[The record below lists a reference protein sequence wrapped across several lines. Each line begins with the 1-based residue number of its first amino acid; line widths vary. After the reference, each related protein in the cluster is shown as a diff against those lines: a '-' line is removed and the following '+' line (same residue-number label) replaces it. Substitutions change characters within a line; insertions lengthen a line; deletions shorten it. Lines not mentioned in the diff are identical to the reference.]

1 MNSEIQNFI
10 FDIIFLTNHF
20 KLNSNYYKRS
30 FSDHMNHRKN
40 FKDVSIDMRQK
51 IKLKCLKKLQTKREE
66 KQNEFRKQEEK
77 NNEYI
82 EIIQKEFIDE
92 NIILTIEEMYELEKE
107 LKIEEELILKEY
119 EKNLKFEQDYL
130 EQYVGNMFFEKN
142 K

>member
-1 MNSEIQNFI
+1 
-10 FDIIFLTNHF
+10 
-20 KLNSNYYKRS
+20 
-30 FSDHMNHRKN
+30 MNHIKN